1 MSSILK
7 YIGLQPKSQ
16 AKGVNNEL
24 LEVLYSRLIQN
35 RNLVLYNFDP
45 KKNDFIVKGYGQN
58 AEVYKIVNK
67 IVTKCNAI
75 ETILYNDTGEKSVQR
90 YKKFLKSAVPIDSAK
105 GKIYRAKALEYI
117 EDEGNDLLQLL
128 KKPNSYQSWLEMM
141 ELFRIFYF
149 VQGEA
154 FLYRETALDSDIAL
168 SLHVAPANWMTPVF
182 SDDPQNI
189 IKGWKLNMYG
199 GVKRTLN
206 VEDVFHLKM
215 TNPIFTEDGGQLRG
229 LSPLVAGLK
238 YLQLDDRSVE
248 AWIKSIENEGAK
260 GIISPN
266 TSNPDF
272 WLQPEQVKLL
282 DKEIDERIAGVKNKN
297 KIVASSMPLQYT
309 QIGLSPDALS
319 VIQALEHS
327 QVNLCDLWNVPATL
341 FDPNP
346 TYQNQK
352 EAGLQFV
359 TNVIIPYLEKEEQK
373 LNSWLVK
380 PFSERDNK
388 NYYIDN
394 DTSQFDELAL
404 SLDQILALE
413 RILPI
418 NEMRAALGYDTLDTP
433 YADELFIDQG
443 RIPLSDMNI
452 NFDL

>member
-7 YIGLQPKSQ
+7 FIGIQPKS
-16 AKGVNNEL
+16 KVSGNNEL

-67 IVTKCNAI
+67 IVTKCSAI
-75 ETILYNDTGEKSVQR
+75 ETILYNDTGEKSALK
-90 YKKFLKSAVPIDSAK
+90 YKKYLKSAVPINAAK

-128 KKPNSYQSWLEMM
+128 KTPNNYQSWLEMM

-168 SLHVAPANWMTPVF
+168 SLHVAPANLMTPVY
-182 SDDPQNI
+182 SDDPQDI
-189 IKGWKLNMYG
+189 IKGWKLKMFG
-199 GVKRTLN
+199 GKSRTLDN
-206 VEDVFHLKM
+206 EDVFHLKM
-215 TNPIFTEDGGQLRG
+215 TNPICTEDGGQLRG

-238 YLQLDDRSVE
+238 YLQLDDKSIE

-373 LNSWLVK
+373 LNEWLVK

-394 DTSQFDELAL
+394 DTSQFDELSV
-404 SLDQILALE
+404 SLDERQSLAKILTL
-413 RILPI
+413 
-418 NEMRAALGYDTLDTP
+418 NEMRIIEGYDTIDNP
-433 YADELFIDQG
+433 YADEVFVEQG
-443 RIPLSDMNI
+443 KIPLSDMNI

>member
-7 YIGLQPKSQ
+7 FIGIQPKRKVTS
-16 AKGVNNEL
+16 NNEL
-24 LEVLYSRLIQN
+24 LEVLYSRLVQN

-45 KKNDFIVKGYGQN
+45 KKNDFIVKGYAQN
-58 AEVYKIVNK
+58 AEVYKIINK
-67 IVTKCNAI
+67 IVTKCNAV

-90 YKKFLKSAVPIDSAK
+90 YKKFLKSAVPIDAAK

-117 EDEGNDLLQLL
+117 EDEDNDLLQLL
-128 KKPNSYQSWLEMM
+128 KTPNNYQSWAEMM

-154 FLYRETALDSDIAL
+154 FLYRETALNSDIAL

-189 IKGWKLNMYG
+189 IKGWKLKMHG
-199 GVKRTLN
+199 GVKRTLD

-215 TNPIFTEDGGQLRG
+215 TNPICTEDGEQMRG

-238 YLQLDDRSVE
+238 YLQLDDKSIE

-266 TSNPDF
+266 VSNPDL
-272 WLQPEQVKLL
+272 WLSPEQTKLV
-282 DKEIDERIAGVKNKN
+282 DKEIDERIHGVKNKN

-327 QVNLCDLWNVPATL
+327 QINLCDLWGVPATL

-359 TNVIIPYLEKEEQK
+359 RNVIIPYLEKEEQK
-373 LNSWLVK
+373 LNEWLVK

-394 DTSQFDELAL
+394 DTSQFDELAI
-404 SLDQILALE
+404 SLDERQSLAKILT
-413 RILPI
+413 I
-418 NEMRAALGYDTLDTP
+418 NEMRIIEGYDTIDNP
-433 YADELFIDQG
+433 YADEVFIEPG
-443 RIPLSDMNI
+443 RAPLSDMNI
-452 NFDL
+452 NFDV

>member
-7 YIGLQPKSQ
+7 FIGIQPKRKVSS
-16 AKGVNNEL
+16 NNEL

-45 KKNDFIVKGYGQN
+45 EKNDFIVKGYGQN
-58 AEVYKIVNK
+58 AEVYKIINK
-67 IVTKCNAI
+67 IVTKCNAV
-75 ETILYNDTGEKSVQR
+75 ETILYNDTGEKSALK
-90 YKKFLKSAVPIDSAK
+90 YKKYLKSTIPIDAAK
-105 GKIYRAKALEYI
+105 GRIYRAKALDII
-117 EDEGNDLLQLL
+117 EDEDNDLLQLL
-128 KKPNSYQSWLEMM
+128 KRPNNYQSWREMM

-154 FLYRETALDSDIAL
+154 FLYRETALYSDIAL

-189 IKGWKLNMYG
+189 IKGWKLKMHG
-199 GVKRTLN
+199 GVKRTLD

-215 TNPIFTEDGGQLRG
+215 TNPIFTEDGEQLRG

-238 YLQLDDRSVE
+238 YLQLDDKSIE
-248 AWIKSIENEGAK
+248 TWIKSIENEGAK

-282 DKEIDERIAGVKNKN
+282 DKEIDDRIVGVKNKN

-327 QVNLCDLWNVPATL
+327 QINLCDLWGVPATL

-359 TNVIIPYLEKEEQK
+359 RNVIIPYLEKEEQK
-373 LNSWLVK
+373 LNEWLVK

-394 DTSQFDELAL
+394 DTSQFDELAI
-404 SLDQILALE
+404 SLDERQSLAKILT
-413 RILPI
+413 I
-418 NEMRAALGYDTLDTP
+418 NEMRIIEGYDTIDNP
-433 YADELFIDQG
+433 YADEVFIEPG
-443 RIPLSDMNI
+443 RVPLSDMNI
-452 NFDL
+452 NFDV

>member
-7 YIGLQPKSQ
+7 FIGIQPKS
-16 AKGVNNEL
+16 KVSGNNEL

-45 KKNDFIVKGYGQN
+45 KKNDFIEKGYGQN

-75 ETILYNDTGEKSVQR
+75 ETILYNDTGEKSVRR

-105 GKIYRAKALEYI
+105 GKIYRSKSLEII
-117 EDEGNDLLQLL
+117 EDEGNDLYNLLQQ
-128 KKPNSYQSWLEMM
+128 PNNQQSWREMM
-141 ELFRIFYF
+141 DLFRIFYN

-154 FLYRETALDSDIAL
+154 FLYRETALNSDIAL
-168 SLHVAPANWMTPVF
+168 SLHVAPANLMTPVF
-182 SDDPQNI
+182 SDDYHNP
-189 IKGWKLNMYG
+189 IKGWKLNMHG
-199 GVKRTLN
+199 GVNRTLN
-206 VEDVFHLKM
+206 ADDVFHLKM

-229 LSPLVAGLK
+229 FSPLVPGLK
-238 YLQLDDRSVE
+238 YLQLDDRSIE

-282 DKEIDERIAGVKNKN
+282 DKEIDDRIAGVKNKN

-359 TNVIIPYLEKEEQK
+359 TNVIIPDLEKEEQK

-394 DTSQFDELAL
+394 DTSQFDELSV
-404 SLDQILALE
+404 SLDERQSLAKILTL
-413 RILPI
+413 
-418 NEMRAALGYDTLDTP
+418 NEMRIIEGYDTIDNP
-433 YADELFIDQG
+433 YADEVFVEPG
-443 RIPLSDMNI
+443 RVPLSDMNI

>member
-7 YIGLQPKSQ
+7 FIGIQPKRKVSS
-16 AKGVNNEL
+16 NNEL

-45 KKNDFIVKGYGQN
+45 EKNDFIVKGYGQN
-58 AEVYKIVNK
+58 AEVYKIINK
-67 IVTKCNAI
+67 IVTKCNAV
-75 ETILYNDTGEKSVQR
+75 ETILYNDTGEKSALK
-90 YKKFLKSAVPIDSAK
+90 YKKYLKSTIPIDAAK
-105 GKIYRAKALEYI
+105 GRIYRAKALDII
-117 EDEGNDLLQLL
+117 EDEDNDLLQLL
-128 KKPNSYQSWLEMM
+128 KRPNNYQSWREMM

-154 FLYRETALDSDIAL
+154 FLYRETALYSDIAL

-189 IKGWKLNMYG
+189 IKGWKLKMHG
-199 GVKRTLN
+199 GVKRTLD

-215 TNPIFTEDGGQLRG
+215 TNPIFTEDGEQLRG

-238 YLQLDDRSVE
+238 YLQLDDKSIE
-248 AWIKSIENEGAK
+248 TWIKSIENEGAK

-282 DKEIDERIAGVKNKN
+282 DKEIDDRIVGVKNKN

-327 QVNLCDLWNVPATL
+327 QINLCDLWGVPATL

-359 TNVIIPYLEKEEQK
+359 RNVIIPYLEKEEQK
-373 LNSWLVK
+373 LNEWLVK

-394 DTSQFDELAL
+394 DTSQFDELAI
-404 SLDQILALE
+404 SLDDRQSLAKILT
-413 RILPI
+413 I
-418 NEMRAALGYDTLDTP
+418 NEMRIIEGYDTIDNP
-433 YADELFIDQG
+433 YADEVFIEPG
-443 RIPLSDMNI
+443 RVPLSDMNI

>member
-1 MSSILK
+1 MSKILK
-7 YIGLQPKSQ
+7 FIGIQPKRRVTS
-16 AKGVNNEL
+16 GNDL
-24 LEVLYSRLIQN
+24 LEVLYSRLVQN

-58 AEVYKIVNK
+58 AEVYKIINK

-75 ETILYNDTGEKSVQR
+75 ETILYNDTGEKSVQK
-90 YKKFLKSAVPIDSAK
+90 YKKFLKSAVPIDAVK
-105 GKIYRAKALEYI
+105 GRIYRAKALEYI
-117 EDEGNDLLQLL
+117 EDEDNDLLQLL
-128 KKPNSYQSWLEMM
+128 KKPNKHQSWAEMM

-154 FLYRETALDSDIAL
+154 FLYRETALNSDIAL

-199 GVKRTLN
+199 GVKRTLD
-206 VEDVFHLKM
+206 VKDVFHLKM
-215 TNPIFTEDGGQLRG
+215 ANPIFTEDGEQLRG

-238 YLQLDDRSVE
+238 YLQLDDKSIE

-266 TSNPDF
+266 TPNPDF

-319 VIQALEHS
+319 LIQALEHS
-327 QVNLCDLWNVPATL
+327 QVNLCDLWGVPATL

-359 TNVIIPYLEKEEQK
+359 RNVIIPYLEKEEQK
-373 LNSWLVK
+373 LNEWLVK

-394 DTSQFDELAL
+394 DTSQFDELAI
-404 SLDQILALE
+404 SLDERQSLAKILT
-413 RILPI
+413 I
-418 NEMRAALGYDTLDTP
+418 NEMRIIEGYDTIDNP
-433 YADELFIDQG
+433 YADEVFIEPG
-443 RIPLSDMNI
+443 RVPLSDMNI
-452 NFDL
+452 NFDV

>member
-7 YIGLQPKSQ
+7 FIGIQPRRRVTS
-16 AKGVNNEL
+16 GNDL
-24 LEVLYSRLIQN
+24 LEVLYSRLVQN

-45 KKNDFIVKGYGQN
+45 KKNDFIIKGYGQN
-58 AEVYKIVNK
+58 AEVYKIINK
-67 IVTKCNAI
+67 IVTKCNAV
-75 ETILYNDTGEKSVQR
+75 ETILYNDTGEKSALK
-90 YKKFLKSAVPIDSAK
+90 YKKYLKSTVPIDAAK

-117 EDEGNDLLQLL
+117 EDEQNDLLKLL
-128 KKPNSYQSWLEMM
+128 KTPNNYQSWAEMM

-154 FLYRETALDSDIAL
+154 FLYRETALNSDIAL

-189 IKGWKLNMYG
+189 IKGWKLTMYG
-199 GVKRTLN
+199 GKKRTLD

-238 YLQLDDRSVE
+238 YLQLDDKSVE

-266 TSNPDF
+266 VSNPDF
-272 WLQPEQVKLL
+272 WLSPEQTKLV
-282 DKEIDERIAGVKNKN
+282 DEEIDKRIHGVKNKN

-327 QVNLCDLWNVPATL
+327 QVNLCDLWGVPATL

-359 TNVIIPYLEKEEQK
+359 RNVIIPYLEKEEQK
-373 LNSWLVK
+373 LNEWLVK
-380 PFSERDNK
+380 PFSKRDNK

-394 DTSQFDELAL
+394 DTSQFDELAI
-404 SLDQILALE
+404 SLDERQSLAKILT
-413 RILPI
+413 I
-418 NEMRAALGYDTLDTP
+418 NEMRIIEGYDTIDNP
-433 YADELFIDQG
+433 YADEVFIEPG
-443 RIPLSDMNI
+443 RVPLSDMNI

>member
-7 YIGLQPKSQ
+7 FIGLQPKRKVSS
-16 AKGVNNEL
+16 NNEL

-35 RNLVLYNFDP
+35 RDLVLYNFDP

-75 ETILYNDTGEKSVQR
+75 ETILYNDTGEKSALN
-90 YKKFLKSAVPIDSAK
+90 YKKYLKSAVPINAAK
-105 GKIYRAKALEYI
+105 GRIYRAKALEYI
-117 EDEGNDLLQLL
+117 EDEDNDLLQLL
-128 KKPNSYQSWLEMM
+128 KKPNNYQSWLEIW

-168 SLHVAPANWMTPVF
+168 SLHVAPANLMTPIF

-189 IKGWKLNMYG
+189 IKGWKLKMHG
-199 GVKRTLN
+199 GVKRTLDA
-206 VEDVFHLKM
+206 EDVFHLKM
-215 TNPIFTEDGGQLRG
+215 TNPIFTEDGEQLRG

-238 YLQLDDRSVE
+238 YLQLDDKSIE

-373 LNSWLVK
+373 LNDWLVK

-394 DTSQFDELAL
+394 DTSQFEELAI
-404 SLDQILALE
+404 SLDERQSLAKILTL
-413 RILPI
+413 
-418 NEMRAALGYDTLDTP
+418 NEMRIIEGYDTIDNP
-433 YADELFIDQG
+433 YADEVFIEPG
-443 RIPLSDMNI
+443 RVPLSDMNI

>member
-7 YIGLQPKSQ
+7 FIGIQPKS
-16 AKGVNNEL
+16 KVSGNNEL
-24 LEVLYSRLIQN
+24 LEILYSRLIQN

-45 KKNDFIVKGYGQN
+45 EKNDFIVKGYGQN

-90 YKKFLKSAVPIDSAK
+90 YKKFLKSVVPIDSAK
-105 GKIYRAKALEYI
+105 GKIYRAKALEFI
-117 EDEGNDLLQLL
+117 EDEDNDLLQLL
-128 KKPNSYQSWLEMM
+128 QTPNKHQSWVEMM

-154 FLYRETALDSDIAL
+154 FLYRETALNSDIAL
-168 SLHVAPANWMTPVF
+168 SLHVAPANLMTPIF

-189 IKGWKLNMYG
+189 IKGWKLNMHG
-199 GVKRTLN
+199 GVKRTLD

-238 YLQLDDRSVE
+238 YLQLDDKSIE

-266 TSNPDF
+266 TPNPDF

-282 DKEIDERIAGVKNKN
+282 DEQIDERIAGVKNKN

-327 QVNLCDLWNVPATL
+327 QVNLCDLWSVPATL

-394 DTSQFDELAL
+394 DTSQFDELSV
-404 SLDQILALE
+404 SLDERQSLAKILTL
-413 RILPI
+413 
-418 NEMRAALGYDTLDTP
+418 NEMRIIEGYDTIDNP
-433 YADELFIDQG
+433 YADEVFVEPG
-443 RIPLSDMNI
+443 RLPLSDMNI

>member
-7 YIGLQPKSQ
+7 FIGIQPKRRVSS
-16 AKGVNNEL
+16 GNDL
-24 LEVLYSRLIQN
+24 LEVLYSRLVQN

-45 KKNDFIVKGYGQN
+45 KKNDFIIKGYGQN
-58 AEVYKIVNK
+58 AEVYKIINK
-67 IVTKCNAI
+67 IVTKCNAV
-75 ETILYNDTGEKSVQR
+75 ETILYNDTGEKSALK
-90 YKKFLKSAVPIDSAK
+90 YKKYLKSTVPIDAAK
-105 GKIYRAKALEYI
+105 GRIYRAKALDII
-117 EDEGNDLLQLL
+117 EDEQNDLLQLL
-128 KKPNSYQSWLEMM
+128 KKPNSYQSWAEMM

-154 FLYRETALDSDIAL
+154 FLYRETALNSDIAL

-189 IKGWKLNMYG
+189 IKGWKLKMHG
-199 GVKRTLN
+199 GVKRTLDA
-206 VEDVFHLKM
+206 EDVFHLKM
-215 TNPIFTEDGGQLRG
+215 TNPIFTEDGEQLRG

-266 TSNPDF
+266 TSNPEF

-319 VIQALEHS
+319 IIQALEHS

-359 TNVIIPYLEKEEQK
+359 RNVIIPYLEKEEQK
-373 LNSWLVK
+373 LNEWLVK

-394 DTSQFDELAL
+394 DTSQFDELAI
-404 SLDQILALE
+404 SLDDRQSLAKILT
-413 RILPI
+413 I
-418 NEMRAALGYDTLDTP
+418 NEMRIIEGYDTIDNP
-433 YADELFIDQG
+433 YADEVFIEPG
-443 RIPLSDMNI
+443 RVPLSDMNI
-452 NFDL
+452 NFDV

>member
-1 MSSILK
+1 MSKILK
-7 YIGLQPKSQ
+7 FIGIQPKRRVTS
-16 AKGVNNEL
+16 GNDL

-58 AEVYKIVNK
+58 AEVYKIINK
-67 IVTKCNAI
+67 IVTKCNAV

-90 YKKFLKSAVPIDSAK
+90 YKKYLKSAVPIDAAK

-117 EDEGNDLLQLL
+117 EDEDNDLLQLL
-128 KKPNSYQSWLEMM
+128 KKPNKHQSWREMM

-154 FLYRETALDSDIAL
+154 FLYRETALNSDIAL

-189 IKGWKLNMYG
+189 IKGWKLKMHG
-199 GVKRTLN
+199 GVKRTLD
-206 VEDVFHLKM
+206 VRDVFHLKM

-238 YLQLDDRSVE
+238 YLQLDDKSIE

-266 TSNPDF
+266 TPNPDF

-319 VIQALEHS
+319 LIQALEHS
-327 QVNLCDLWNVPATL
+327 RVNLCDLWNVPATL

-359 TNVIIPYLEKEEQK
+359 RNVIIPYLEKEEQK
-373 LNSWLVK
+373 LNEWLVK

-394 DTSQFDELAL
+394 DTSQFDELAI
-404 SLDQILALE
+404 SLDERQSLAKILT
-413 RILPI
+413 I
-418 NEMRAALGYDTLDTP
+418 NEMRIIEGYDTIDNP
-433 YADELFIDQG
+433 YADEVFIEPG
-443 RIPLSDMNI
+443 RVPLSDMNI
-452 NFDL
+452 NFDV

>member
-7 YIGLQPKSQ
+7 FIGIQPKRKVSS
-16 AKGVNNEL
+16 NNEL

-45 KKNDFIVKGYGQN
+45 EKNDFIVKGYGQN
-58 AEVYKIVNK
+58 AEVYKIINK
-67 IVTKCNAI
+67 IVTKCNAV
-75 ETILYNDTGEKSVQR
+75 ETILYNDTGEKSALK
-90 YKKFLKSAVPIDSAK
+90 YKKYLKSTIPIDAAK
-105 GKIYRAKALEYI
+105 GRIYRAKALDII
-117 EDEGNDLLQLL
+117 EDEDNDLLQLL
-128 KKPNSYQSWLEMM
+128 KRPNNYQSWREMM

-154 FLYRETALDSDIAL
+154 FLYRETALYSDIAL

-189 IKGWKLNMYG
+189 IKGWKLKMHG
-199 GVKRTLN
+199 GVKRTLD

-215 TNPIFTEDGGQLRG
+215 TNPIFTEDGEQLRG

-238 YLQLDDRSVE
+238 YLQLDDKSIE
-248 AWIKSIENEGAK
+248 TWIKSIENEGAK

-282 DKEIDERIAGVKNKN
+282 DKEIDDRIVGVKNKN

-327 QVNLCDLWNVPATL
+327 QINLCDLWGVPATL

-359 TNVIIPYLEKEEQK
+359 RNVVIPYLEKEEQK
-373 LNSWLVK
+373 LNEWLVK

-394 DTSQFDELAL
+394 DTSQFDELAI
-404 SLDQILALE
+404 SLDDRQSLAKILTL
-413 RILPI
+413 
-418 NEMRAALGYDTLDTP
+418 NEMRIIEGYDTIDNP
-433 YADELFIDQG
+433 YADEVFIEPG
-443 RIPLSDMNI
+443 RVPLSDMDI
-452 NFDL
+452 NFDA

>member
-7 YIGLQPKSQ
+7 FIGIQPKS
-16 AKGVNNEL
+16 KVSGNNEL

-105 GKIYRAKALEYI
+105 GKIYRAKALDII
-117 EDEGNDLLQLL
+117 EDEQNDLLQLL
-128 KKPNSYQSWLEMM
+128 KTPNKHQSWTEMM

-154 FLYRETALDSDIAL
+154 FLYRETALNSDIAL
-168 SLHVAPANWMTPVF
+168 SLHVAPANWMTPIF

-206 VEDVFHLKM
+206 AEDVFHLKM

-238 YLQLDDRSVE
+238 YLQLDDKSIE

-272 WLQPEQVKLL
+272 WLQTEQVKLL
-282 DKEIDERIAGVKNKN
+282 DKEIDERIHGVKNKN

-327 QVNLCDLWNVPATL
+327 HVNLCDLWNVPATL

-394 DTSQFDELAL
+394 DTSQFDELSV
-404 SLDQILALE
+404 SLDERQSLAKILTL
-413 RILPI
+413 
-418 NEMRAALGYDTLDTP
+418 NEMRIIEGYDTIDNS
-433 YADELFIDQG
+433 YADEVFVEQG

>member
-1 MSSILK
+1 MSKILK
-7 YIGLQPKSQ
+7 FIGIQPKRRVTS
-16 AKGVNNEL
+16 GNDL
-24 LEVLYSRLIQN
+24 LEVLYSRLVQN

-45 KKNDFIVKGYGQN
+45 EKNDFIVKGYGQN
-58 AEVYKIVNK
+58 AEVYKIINK
-67 IVTKCNAI
+67 IVTKCNAA

-90 YKKFLKSAVPIDSAK
+90 YKKFLKSAVPIDAAK

-117 EDEGNDLLQLL
+117 EDEDNDLLQLL
-128 KKPNSYQSWLEMM
+128 KKPNKHQSWAEMM

-154 FLYRETALDSDIAL
+154 FLYRETALNSDIAL

-199 GVKRTLN
+199 GVKRTLD
-206 VEDVFHLKM
+206 VKDVFHLKM
-215 TNPIFTEDGGQLRG
+215 ANPIFTEDGEQLRG

-238 YLQLDDRSVE
+238 YLQLDDKSIE

-266 TSNPDF
+266 TPNPDF

-319 VIQALEHS
+319 LIQALEHS

-359 TNVIIPYLEKEEQK
+359 RNVIIPYLEKEDQK
-373 LNSWLVK
+373 LNEWLVK

-388 NYYIDN
+388 NSYIDN
-394 DTSQFDELAL
+394 DTSQFDELAI
-404 SLDQILALE
+404 SLDE
-413 RILPI
+413 R
-418 NEMRAALGYDTLDTP
+418 
-433 YADELFIDQG
+433 Q
-443 RIPLSDMNI
+443 S
-452 NFDL
+452 

>member
-1 MSSILK
+1 MSKILK
-7 YIGLQPKSQ
+7 FIGIQPKRRVTS
-16 AKGVNNEL
+16 GNDL
-24 LEVLYSRLIQN
+24 LEVLYSRLVQN

-45 KKNDFIVKGYGQN
+45 EKNDFIVKGYGQN
-58 AEVYKIVNK
+58 AEVYKIINK
-67 IVTKCNAI
+67 IVTKCNAA

-90 YKKFLKSAVPIDSAK
+90 YKKFLKSAVPIDAAK

-117 EDEGNDLLQLL
+117 EDEDNDLLQLL
-128 KKPNSYQSWLEMM
+128 KKPNKHQSWAEMM

-154 FLYRETALDSDIAL
+154 FLYRETALNSDIAL

-199 GVKRTLN
+199 GVKRTLD
-206 VEDVFHLKM
+206 VKDVFHLKM
-215 TNPIFTEDGGQLRG
+215 ANPIFTEDGEQLRG

-238 YLQLDDRSVE
+238 YLQLDDKSIE

-266 TSNPDF
+266 TPNPDF

-319 VIQALEHS
+319 LIQALEHS
-327 QVNLCDLWNVPATL
+327 QVNLCDLWSVPATL

-359 TNVIIPYLEKEEQK
+359 RNVIIPYLEKEEQK
-373 LNSWLVK
+373 LNEWLVK

-394 DTSQFDELAL
+394 DTSQFEELAI
-404 SLDQILALE
+404 SLDERQSLAKILT
-413 RILPI
+413 I
-418 NEMRAALGYDTLDTP
+418 NEMRIIEGYDTIDNP
-433 YADELFIDQG
+433 YADEVFIEPG
-443 RIPLSDMNI
+443 RVPLSDMNI
-452 NFDL
+452 NFDV

>member
-1 MSSILK
+1 MSKILK
-7 YIGLQPKSQ
+7 FIGIQPKRRVTS
-16 AKGVNNEL
+16 GNDL
-24 LEVLYSRLIQN
+24 LEVLYSRLVQN

-45 KKNDFIVKGYGQN
+45 ENNDFIVKGYGQN
-58 AEVYKIVNK
+58 AEVYKIIDK
-67 IVTKCNAI
+67 IVTKCNAV
-75 ETILYNDTGEKSVQR
+75 ETILYNDTGEKPVQR
-90 YKKFLKSAVPIDSAK
+90 YRKFLKSAIPIDAVK
-105 GKIYRAKALEYI
+105 GRIYRAKALEYI
-117 EDEGNDLLQLL
+117 EDEDNDLLQLL
-128 KKPNSYQSWLEMM
+128 KTPNKYQSWREMM

-154 FLYRETALDSDIAL
+154 FLYRETALNSDIAL
-168 SLHVAPANWMTPVF
+168 SLHVAPANWMIPVF

-189 IKGWKLNMYG
+189 IKGWKLKMHG
-199 GVKRTLN
+199 GVKRTLD
-206 VEDVFHLKM
+206 VKDVFHLKM
-215 TNPIFTEDGGQLRG
+215 ANPIFTEDGGQLRG

-238 YLQLDDRSVE
+238 YLQLDDKSIE

-266 TSNPDF
+266 TPNPDF

-319 VIQALEHS
+319 LIQALEHS

-352 EAGLQFV
+352 EARLQFV
-359 TNVIIPYLEKEEQK
+359 MNVIIPYLEKEEQK

-404 SLDQILALE
+404 SLDERQSLAKILT
-413 RILPI
+413 I
-418 NEMRAALGYDTLDTP
+418 NEMRIIEGYDTIDNP
-433 YADELFIDQG
+433 YADEVFIEPG
-443 RIPLSDMNI
+443 RVPLSDMNI
-452 NFDL
+452 NFDV

>member
-1 MSSILK
+1 MSKILK
-7 YIGLQPKSQ
+7 FIGIQPKRRVTS
-16 AKGVNNEL
+16 GNDL
-24 LEVLYSRLIQN
+24 LEVLYSRLVQN

-45 KKNDFIVKGYGQN
+45 EKNDFIVKGYGQN
-58 AEVYKIVNK
+58 AEVYKIINK
-67 IVTKCNAI
+67 IVTKCNAV

-90 YKKFLKSAVPIDSAK
+90 YRKFLKSAVPIDAAK

-117 EDEGNDLLQLL
+117 EDEDNDLLQLL
-128 KKPNSYQSWLEMM
+128 KTPNKYQSWREMM

-154 FLYRETALDSDIAL
+154 FLYRETALNSDIAL

-189 IKGWKLNMYG
+189 IKGWKLTMYG
-199 GVKRTLN
+199 GRKRTLN

-215 TNPIFTEDGGQLRG
+215 TNPIFTEDGEQLRG

-238 YLQLDDRSVE
+238 YLQLDDKSIE

-266 TSNPDF
+266 TPNPDF

-319 VIQALEHS
+319 LIQALEHS
-327 QVNLCDLWNVPATL
+327 QVNLCDLWGVPATL

-373 LNSWLVK
+373 LNEWLVK

-404 SLDQILALE
+404 SLDERQSLAKILT
-413 RILPI
+413 I
-418 NEMRAALGYDTLDTP
+418 NEMRIIEGYDTIDNP
-433 YADELFIDQG
+433 YADEVFIEPG
-443 RIPLSDMNI
+443 RVPLSDMNI
-452 NFDL
+452 NFDV

>member
-7 YIGLQPKSQ
+7 FIGIQPKS
-16 AKGVNNEL
+16 KVSGNNEL

-58 AEVYKIVNK
+58 AEVYKIVKK
-67 IVTKCNAI
+67 IVTKCNAV

-90 YKKFLKSAVPIDSAK
+90 YKKFLKSATPIDSAK
-105 GKIYRAKALEYI
+105 GKIYRAKALDII
-117 EDEGNDLLQLL
+117 EDEDNDLLQLL
-128 KKPNSYQSWLEMM
+128 KKPNNYQSWLEMM

-154 FLYRETALDSDIAL
+154 FLYRETALNSDIAL
-168 SLHVAPANWMTPVF
+168 SLHVAPANLITPIF

-238 YLQLDDRSVE
+238 YLQLDDKSIE
-248 AWIKSIENEGAK
+248 TWIKSIENEGAK

-266 TSNPDF
+266 VPNPDF
-272 WLQPEQVKLL
+272 WLSQKQTELL
-282 DKEIDERIAGVKNKN
+282 DEEIDKRIHGVKNKN

-327 QVNLCDLWNVPATL
+327 QVNLCDLWSVPATL

-373 LNSWLVK
+373 LNNWLVK

-394 DTSQFDELAL
+394 DTSQFDELAI
-404 SLDQILALE
+404 SLDERQSLAKILTL
-413 RILPI
+413 
-418 NEMRAALGYDTLDTP
+418 NEMRIIEGYDTIDNP
-433 YADELFIDQG
+433 YADEVFVEQG
-443 RIPLSDMNI
+443 KIPLSDMNI
-452 NFDL
+452 NFDV

>member
-7 YIGLQPKSQ
+7 FIGIQPRRRVTS
-16 AKGVNNEL
+16 GNDL
-24 LEVLYSRLIQN
+24 LEVLYSRLVQN

-45 KKNDFIVKGYGQN
+45 KKNDFIIKGYGQN
-58 AEVYKIVNK
+58 AEVYKIINK
-67 IVTKCNAI
+67 IVTKCNAV
-75 ETILYNDTGEKSVQR
+75 ETILYNDTGEKSALK
-90 YKKFLKSAVPIDSAK
+90 YKKYLKSTVPIDAAK

-117 EDEGNDLLQLL
+117 EDEQNDLLKLL
-128 KKPNSYQSWLEMM
+128 KTPNNYQSWAEMM

-154 FLYRETALDSDIAL
+154 FLYRETALNSDIAL

-189 IKGWKLNMYG
+189 IKGWKLTMYG
-199 GVKRTLN
+199 GKKRTLD

-215 TNPIFTEDGGQLRG
+215 TNPIFTGDGGQLRG

-238 YLQLDDRSVE
+238 YLQLDDKSVE

-266 TSNPDF
+266 VSNPDF
-272 WLQPEQVKLL
+272 WLSPEQTKLV
-282 DKEIDERIAGVKNKN
+282 DEEIDKRIHGVKNKN

-327 QVNLCDLWNVPATL
+327 QVNLCDLWGVPATL

-359 TNVIIPYLEKEEQK
+359 RNVIIPYLEKEEQK
-373 LNSWLVK
+373 LNEWLVK
-380 PFSERDNK
+380 PFSKRDNK

-394 DTSQFDELAL
+394 DTSQFDELAI
-404 SLDQILALE
+404 SLDERQSLAKILT
-413 RILPI
+413 I
-418 NEMRAALGYDTLDTP
+418 NEMRIIEGYDTIDNP
-433 YADELFIDQG
+433 YADEVFIEPG
-443 RIPLSDMNI
+443 RVPLSDMNI

>member
-1 MSSILK
+1 MSRILK
-7 YIGLQPKSQ
+7 YIGLQPKRKVTS
-16 AKGVNNEL
+16 NNDL
-24 LEVLYSRLIQN
+24 LNVLYSRLVQN

-58 AEVYKIVNK
+58 AEVYKIINK
-67 IVTKCNAI
+67 IVTKCNAV

-90 YKKFLKSAVPIDSAK
+90 YKKFLKAVTPIDAAK

-117 EDEGNDLLQLL
+117 EDEDNDLLQLL
-128 KKPNSYQSWLEMM
+128 KKPNKHQSWAEMM

-154 FLYRETALDSDIAL
+154 FLYRETALNSDIAL

-189 IKGWKLNMYG
+189 IKGWKLTMYG
-199 GVKRTLN
+199 GVKRTLD
-206 VEDVFHLKM
+206 VKDVFHLKM
-215 TNPIFTEDGGQLRG
+215 ANPIFTEDGEQLRG

-238 YLQLDDRSVE
+238 YLQLDDKSIE

-282 DKEIDERIAGVKNKN
+282 DKEIDDRIVGVKNKN

-327 QVNLCDLWNVPATL
+327 QINLCDLWNVPATL

-359 TNVIIPYLEKEEQK
+359 RNVVIPYLEKEEQK
-373 LNSWLVK
+373 LNEWLVK

-394 DTSQFDELAL
+394 DTSQFDELAI
-404 SLDQILALE
+404 SLDERQSLAKILT
-413 RILPI
+413 I
-418 NEMRAALGYDTLDTP
+418 NEMRIIEGYDTIDNP
-433 YADELFIDQG
+433 YADEVFIEPG
-443 RIPLSDMNI
+443 RVPLSDMNI
-452 NFDL
+452 NFDV